1 MCRQSSP
8 CIASPPDMAGFGDGA
23 GGHGGL
29 AGIRA
34 WRGCAHLQGED
45 KEQTPRCLEK
55 AMALSGG

>member
-1 MCRQSSP
+1 
-8 CIASPPDMAGFGDGA
+8 MAGFGDGA